1 MAKTTLPALDGHDGS
16 VGLDD
21 AELEGVGKTITD
33 PVVDVNLPLA
43 LRHTSGLGV
52 VDRVDTS
59 GQVELTGSLLAS
71 GDCACQP
78 LGKWSRQAERLRTY
92 HR

>member
-1 MAKTTLPALDGHDGS
+1 MAETALPALDGHDGS

-21 AELEGVGKTITD
+21 AELEGVGETITD
-33 PVVDVNLPLA
+33 SVVDVDLPLA
-43 LRHTSGLGV
+43 LGHTSGLGV

-71 GDCACQP
+71 SDCVGQRRYP
-78 LGKWSRQAERLRTY
+78 T
-92 HR
+92 